1 VDKASLRKLGVVFKR
16 EYLERVR
23 SKWFLV
29 GTLLGPVFF
38 AMITVVPILI
48 SAKTK
53 SSTDLANVTI
63 IDATS
68 SGMGERVAAA
78 LQQRFPLS
86 PAPQVKS
93 VDAASVAREE
103 DRAVISV
110 RDKATRGFLVL
121 DSSTVAGN
129 SVRYAGRNA
138 SSMSDV
144 EQITSVVRQQ
154 VMAQRLQS
162 EGIDA
167 KRVAALTGVRLQMV
181 TEKIGDHGRE
191 KGSGIGNVIFGYIVA
206 LLLYMM
212 IVLYGQTILRG
223 VMEEKTTRVAEVVVS
238 SVSTDILLAGKIV
251 GVGLVAITQVLSWV
265 ALSIALVVYGAPLL
279 QAKLGAGAVAGAAAA
294 GAATRPGGTAMAS
307 AFTDALPS
315 LSMGTA
321 LALLLFFV
329 LGFIFY
335 SSLFA
340 AIGAMVNSQE
350 DVQQAS
356 MPVMLL
362 LVSSVIFMT
371 PIMTNPGSGLARTM
385 SLLPFSAPILM
396 PLRMTLIP
404 VPWYEVAASLA
415 GVALACLAAI
425 WVSARIY
432 RVGLLMYGK
441 KPSFAE
447 LARWVRYAG

>member
-1 VDKASLRKLGVVFKR
+1 MVRVSMRKLAVVFKR

-48 SAKTK
+48 SSK
-53 SSTDLANVTI
+53 SKASTDLANVTI

-78 LQQRFPLS
+78 LRQRFPLS
-86 PAPQVKS
+86 PAPKVVS
-93 VDAASVAREE
+93 VDATSIPLEE

-110 RDKATRGFLVL
+110 RDKETRGYLVL
-121 DSSTVAGN
+121 DSSTVSGN

-138 SSMSDV
+138 SSLNDV
-144 EQITSVVRQQ
+144 EQITSLVRQQ
-154 VMAQRLQS
+154 VLAQRLQA

-167 KRVAALTGVRLQMV
+167 SRVTALTGVRLQMV
-181 TEKIGDHGRE
+181 TEKIGDNGRE
-191 KGSGIGNVIFGYIVA
+191 KGSGIGNVIFGYVIA

-212 IVLYGQTILRG
+212 IVIYGQTILRG

-238 SVSTDILLAGKIV
+238 SVSTDTLLAGKV
-251 GVGLVAITQVLSWV
+251 LGVGMVAITQVAAWV
-265 ALSIALVVYGAPLL
+265 ALSFSLMFYAVPLL
-279 QAKLGAGAVAGAAAA
+279 EKKLGAGAIASGAAS
-294 GAATRPGGTAMAS
+294 GGPGGAGMAS
-307 AFTDALPS
+307 QLAGALPS
-315 LSMGTA
+315 LSMST
-321 LALLLFFV
+321 LIALLLFFV

-335 SSLFA
+335 ASLFA

-362 LVSSVIFMT
+362 LVSSVVFMT

-404 VPWYEVAASLA
+404 VPWYEVAGSIA
-415 GVALACLAAI
+415 GVAIACLAAI
-425 WVSARIY
+425 WISARVY

-441 KPSFAE
+441 KPSFRE
-447 LARWVRYAG
+447 VARWVRYAG